1 MPLIN
6 SKARWDLVS
15 TLFLLSMPVW
25 LRIRQ
30 LADAQAEDKISLLIQ
45 KLEGSFVRLPGQI
58 EYLVY

>member
-1 MPLIN
+1 
-6 SKARWDLVS
+6 
-15 TLFLLSMPVW
+15 MPVW